1 MRCIIIRPHGVS
13 FRATENPPRVIER
26 VLHRVSPSIKLKTC
40 SSATHSK
47 GATDGGLQPQ
57 QRTATL
63 NTSEKMDNI
72 AWLVGL

>member
-26 VLHRVSPSIKLKTC
+26 VLHRVCPSIKLKTC
-40 SSATHSK
+40 SSATHIK
-47 GATDGGLQPQ
+47 GATDGGLQLQ
-57 QRTATL
+57 QQTATL
-63 NTSEKMDNI
+63 NTSEIMDNI